1 MASSIKISTNKENKP
16 PVIKV
21 AGKTFIIN
29 K

>member
-1 MASSIKISTNKENKP
+1 MASSIKISTNKENRP

-21 AGKTFIIN
+21 AGKTFVIS